1 MLVTWLNHAHGG
13 RVKKN
18 SGVLILVEKHFPLFF
33 TKTKK
38 RIDLD
43 KKKKKWVEKKVKSLL
58 TEFAKQLLGFKVKM
72 FWVSQRNLGGGW
84 GFHWFRTKRLLSKC
98 CPLGNKK
105 LSACRTKNV
114 SFRVRLKKTGFPEL
128 IRRKSPL
135 FEQKWTLKDY
145 IVNRIFFKST
155 K

>member
-1 MLVTWLNHAHGG
+1 MVESRAWRSREKELWSTHFSRKTFSTFLHKNE
-13 RVKKN
+13 KKN
-18 SGVLILVEKHFPLFF
+18 WFRQKE
-33 TKTKK
+33 
-38 RIDLD
+38 
-43 KKKKKWVEKKVKSLL
+43 KKKWVEKKVKSLL

-72 FWVSQRNLGGGW
+72 FWVSQRNLGGGL

-114 SFRVRLKKTGFPEL
+114 SFRVRPKKTGFPEL